1 MRAKV
6 LQILAA
12 LIVALGLIA
21 SPALGR
27 NSYTLDDCGSGQSSG
42 CGGG

>member
-6 LQILAA
+6 LQFISVFILA
-12 LIVALGLIA
+12 LGFIA

-27 NSYTLDDCGSGQSSG
+27 GGYVLDDCTNGQSTG
-42 CGGG
+42 CTGG

>member
-6 LQILAA
+6 LQFLAVCILA
-12 LIVALGLIA
+12 IGFIA
-21 SPALGR
+21 SPALGHGG
-27 NSYTLDDCGSGQSSG
+27 YQLDDCTTGGQNN

>member
-6 LQILAA
+6 LQFLAVFILA
-12 LIVALGLIA
+12 LGFIA

-27 NSYTLDDCGSGQSSG
+27 GGYIDDCTGSGSPT

>member
-6 LQILAA
+6 LQILGA

-27 NSYTLDDCGSGQSSG
+27 SGYVLDDCTTGGQSS
-42 CGGG
+42 CVV

>member
-1 MRAKV
+1 MRTKV
-6 LQILAA
+6 LQFLAVLILAA
-12 LIVALGLIA
+12 GFIA

-27 NSYTLDDCGSGQSSG
+27 GGYSFDDCGSAVPGQ